1 MYESKIIKKC
11 IKNKLSAFAN
21 KNNFKFLKPT
31 VLIRENDNLLQIIN
45 FDIINGHF
53 NCDIAIQ
60 PLYIPVEYI
69 ILSVGNRLDKF
80 NTKIPYIW
88 GFEKTIDDLENDLE
102 EVLYLLEK
110 NAIKWFDDIYNIQDF
125 IDLLKN
131 KYPEYKLLRATEKT
145 NIEFLGYSY
154 LVLGEY
160 NLAKDMFEI
169 IVKENEKYSS
179 NWALKDV
186 EKFQKIINIIDN
198 EPEVINKMIKENIE
212 YTKEKLKLK

>member
-11 IKNKLSAFAN
+11 IKNKLSEFAI

-53 NCDIAIQ
+53 NCNIAIQ

-69 ILSVGNRLDKF
+69 ILSIGNRLNKF
-80 NTKIPYIW
+80 NTEKPYIW
-88 GFEKTIDDLENDLE
+88 GFGKTIEDLENDLE

-125 IDLLKN
+125 IELLKN
-131 KYPEYKLLRATEKT
+131 KYPEYELLRATEKT
-145 NIEFLGYSY
+145 NIKFLGYSY
-154 LVLGEY
+154 LVVGEY

-198 EPEVINKMIKENIE
+198 EPEVINKMIKENIN